1 MFKLQLQ
8 INSRGVIQ
16 MRNLLTLI
24 FLVLVMFTN
33 SYSQQPP
40 IIDRELFFGD
50 PEISGAQISPDG
62 KYLTFLKQFNKV
74 RNIWIKK
81 IDEPFENARPITA
94 DTKRPVTSYFW
105 TEDSKYVIYV
115 QDKDGDENYRVYAV
129 NPFEKGEPVP
139 PAKNLTPFEN
149 VRAMII
155 DVPKK
160 TPNEIIVGLN
170 DRDPSLHDVY
180 RLNIITGERK
190 LLFENKENI
199 AGWATDLN
207 GNLRLAIRQTED
219 GGTEI
224 LRLDAGNKLTKIYEV
239 GFEETASPIRF
250 SKDGNSFYLMTNKG
264 KERDKIQLEFF
275 DLKTGK
281 TKLIDK
287 DPLDEVDLAG
297 ALFSDIT
304 NELLMTYYIGE
315 KIRIYPKEKNFKKDY
330 EILLKQIPS
339 GNIGFLSIS
348 QDENLWLISVSSD
361 IDPGS
366 VYLFDRKTG
375 KAQFVYKSRP
385 NLPSEWLSEMKPV
398 KYTARDGMTIFGYL
412 TIPKGLEAKNLPVV
426 MLIHGGPWARD
437 VWGYNPI
444 VQFLANRG
452 YAVFQP
458 NFRGSTGYGKKYLN
472 AGNKQWGTG
481 AMQHDITDAVHFLIK
496 EGIADPQR
504 VAIAGGSY
512 GGYATLAGL
521 AFTPDLYACG
531 FDIVGPSNI
540 ITLLNSIPPYWKPVQ
555 KIFTLRV
562 GDKDNPEERKILE
575 AQSPLNSAT
584 QIKAPLYVVQGAN
597 DPRVKKAESDQIV
610 AALRDLGRD
619 IEYMLAPDEG
629 HGFLNELNRL
639 AMFTAMEKF
648 FYKHLKGRIQE
659 DVREEIQ
666 KKLDEL
672 TVDVK
677 KVEAPKKVET
687 KQSDIQKLLF
697 NPEKM
702 FFGELNY
709 QSDFELMGSKYHLE
723 INRRVEKA
731 KYEGQDVI
739 RIVEQTEGIMSAYD
753 TLDLDAKTLF
763 PIRRYL
769 VQGPGSISLKY
780 EIDKVTGLMKMG
792 PQEMPINSKISEPV
806 LSGGAG
812 TELALSTLP
821 LEVGYKTQI
830 NQFDFMS
837 GSAQKYLVEV
847 KAKETINVDNKQFET
862 FKVELFSQDENEVKQ
877 TLWYD
882 VNTKIMIKAQVKLPP
897 TAGGGYLVYEL
908 ME

>member
-1 MFKLQLQ
+1 MYQ
-8 INSRGVIQ
+8 NS
-16 MRNLLTLI
+16 
-24 FLVLVMFTN
+24 F
-33 SYSQQPP
+33 SQQPP

-50 PEISGAQISPDG
+50 PEISGAQLSPDG

-81 IDEPFENARPITA
+81 IDEPFENAKPITA

-105 TEDSKYVIYV
+105 TEDSKHVIYV
-115 QDKDGDENYRVYAV
+115 QDKDGDENYRVYSV
-129 NPFEKGEPVP
+129 NPFEKGDPVP

-149 VRAMII
+149 VRAVII

-170 DRDPSLHDVY
+170 DRDPALHDVY

-190 LLFENKENI
+190 LIFENKENI
-199 AGWATDLN
+199 AGWATDLD
-207 GNLRLAIRQTED
+207 GNLKLAIRQTED

-224 LRLDAGNKLTKIYEV
+224 LRIDKGNKLAKIYEV
-239 GFEETASPIRF
+239 DFEETASPIRF
-250 SKDGNSFYLMTNKG
+250 TKDGKAFYLMTNKG
-264 KERDKIQLEFF
+264 KERDKVQLELF

-281 TKLIDK
+281 SKLIDK
-287 DPLDEVDLAG
+287 DPLDEVDFSG

-315 KIRIYPKEKNFKKDY
+315 KLRIYPKEKKFKKDF
-330 EILLKQIPS
+330 ETLIAQLPE
-339 GNIGFLSIS
+339 GNIGFMSITN
-348 QDENLWLISVSSD
+348 DENLWLVSVSSD
-361 IDPGS
+361 VDPGS
-366 VYLFDRKTG
+366 VYLFNRKTG

-385 NLPSEWLSEMKPV
+385 NLPSEWLSEMKPI
-398 KYTARDGMTIFGYL
+398 KYKARDGMTIYGYL
-412 TIPKGLEAKNLPVV
+412 TIPKGLEPKNLPVV

-437 VWGYNPI
+437 MWGYNAI

-481 AMQHDITDAVHFLIK
+481 SMQHDITDAVHFLIK
-496 EGIADPQR
+496 EGIADPKR

-540 ITLLNSIPPYWKPVQ
+540 ITLLNSIPPYWKPIQ

-562 GDKDNPEERKILE
+562 GDKDNPEERKMLE
-575 AQSPLNSAT
+575 AQSPLNFAT
-584 QIKAPLYVVQGAN
+584 NIKAPLYVVQGAN
-597 DPRVKKAESDQIV
+597 DPRVKKHESDQIV

-619 IEYMLAPDEG
+619 VEYMLAPDEG
-629 HGFLNELNRL
+629 HGFVNELNRL

-648 FYKHLKGRIQE
+648 FYKHLKGRVQE

-672 TVDVK
+672 TVDIS
-677 KVEAPKKVET
+677 KVEAPKLPNLNENEI
-687 KQSDIQKLLF
+687 QSLKF
-697 NPEKM
+697 NPQIM
-702 FFGELNY
+702 FIGELNY
-709 QSDFELMGSKYHLE
+709 ESDFELMGNKYHLE
-723 INRRVEKA
+723 INRRIEKNT
-731 KYEGQDVI
+731 YEGKEVF
-739 RIVEQTEGIMSAYD
+739 RIIEQTEGIMSAYD

-763 PIRRYL
+763 PIRRNL
-769 VQGPGSISLKY
+769 VQGPGSISLKF
-780 EIDKVTGLMKMG
+780 ENNQVSGLIKMG
-792 PQEMPINSKISEPV
+792 PQEIPINANVEGPV

-812 TELALSTLP
+812 TELAIATLP
-821 LEVGYKTQI
+821 LKVGYQTQI
-830 NQFDFMS
+830 SQFDFMV
-837 GSAQKYLVEV
+837 GKAQKFLVNVKEV
-847 KAKETINVDNKQFET
+847 EKIKVGNKNFET
-862 FKVELFSQDENEVKQ
+862 FKVELFSFDDNEVKQ
-877 TLWYD
+877 IIWYEIQNN
-882 VNTKIMIKAQVKLPP
+882 VMVKAQVKLPP
-897 TAGGGYLVYEL
+897 QAGSGYITYEL
-908 ME
+908 VD

>member
-1 MFKLQLQ
+1 MSNN
-8 INSRGVIQ
+8 I
-16 MRNLLTLI
+16 
-24 FLVLVMFTN
+24 
-33 SYSQQPP
+33 YSQQPP

-81 IDEPFENARPITA
+81 IDEPFEAAKPITA
-94 DTKRPVTSYFW
+94 DTKRPVTNYFW

-115 QDKDGDENYRVYAV
+115 QDKDGDENFRVYAV
-129 NPFEKGEPVP
+129 NPFESGDPVP

-160 TPNEIIVGLN
+160 TPDEIIVGLN

-180 RLNIITGERK
+180 RLNIVTGERK

-199 AGWATDLN
+199 AGWATDLD
-207 GNLRLAIRQTED
+207 GNLKLAIRQTDD

-224 LRLDAGNKLTKIYEV
+224 LRIGANNKLTKIYEV
-239 GFEETASPIRF
+239 EFEETASPIRF
-250 SKDGNSFYLMTNKG
+250 TKDGNAFYLMTNKG
-264 KERDKIQLEFF
+264 KNRDKIQLELY

-281 TKLIDK
+281 SKLIDK

-297 ALFSDIT
+297 ALFSDLT

-315 KIRIYPKEKNFKKDY
+315 KVRIYPKEKNFKKDF
-330 EILLKQIPS
+330 EILLKQVPS
-339 GNIGFLSIS
+339 GNIGFISIS
-348 QDENLWLISVSSD
+348 QDENLWLVSVSSD
-361 IDPGS
+361 VDPGS
-366 VYLFDRKTG
+366 VYLFDRQKG
-375 KAQFVYKSRP
+375 KAELVYKSRP
-385 NLPSEWLSEMKPV
+385 NLPSEWLSEMKPI
-398 KYTARDGMTIFGYL
+398 KYKARDGMTIYGYL
-412 TIPKGLEAKNLPVV
+412 TIPKGLEPKNLPVV

-437 VWGYNPI
+437 VWGYNPL

-481 AMQHDITDAVHFLIK
+481 SMQHDITDAVYFLIQQ
-496 EGIADPQR
+496 GIADPKR

-562 GDKDNPEERKILE
+562 GDKDNPLERKMLE
-575 AQSPLNSAT
+575 EQSPLNSAT
-584 QIKAPLYVVQGAN
+584 KIKAPLYVVQGAN

-610 AALRDLGRD
+610 AALRDLGREV
-619 IEYMLAPDEG
+619 EYMLAPDEG

-639 AMFTAMEKF
+639 AMYTAMEKF
-648 FYKHLKGRIQE
+648 FYKHLKGRLQE
-659 DVREEIQ
+659 DVREDIQ

-672 TVDVK
+672 TVDVS
-677 KVEAPKKVET
+677 KVEAPKKFET
-687 KQSDIQKLLF
+687 KELDFQPLQF

-702 FFGELNY
+702 FMGELNY

-723 INRRVEKA
+723 INRRIEKGTF
-731 KYEGQDVI
+731 ENQDVI
-739 RIVEQTEGIMSAYD
+739 RIIEQTEGIMSAYD

-763 PIRRYL
+763 PVRRYL
-769 VQGPGSISLKY
+769 VQGPGSINLRFEK
-780 EIDKVTGLMKMG
+780 DKVTGLMKMG
-792 PQEMPINSKISEPV
+792 PQEMPINANVNGPV

-812 TELALSTLP
+812 TELSLATLP
-821 LEVGYKTQI
+821 LKVGYKTRIQ
-830 NQFDFMS
+830 QFDFMS
-837 GSAQKYLVEV
+837 GGSQKYIVEV
-847 KAKETINVDNKQFET
+847 KVQEKIKISDKEFDTY
-862 FKVELFSQDENEVKQ
+862 KVELITEDDNEVKQ
-877 TLWYD
+877 TLWYN
-882 VNTKIMIKAQVKLPP
+882 VNDMKLVRGQIKLPP
-897 TAGGGYLVYEL
+897 TAGGGNLIYEL
-908 ME
+908 MD

>member
-1 MFKLQLQ
+1 MVC
-8 INSRGVIQ
+8 IMSNNI
-16 MRNLLTLI
+16 
-24 FLVLVMFTN
+24 
-33 SYSQQPP
+33 YSQQPP

-81 IDEPFENARPITA
+81 IDEPFEAAKPITA
-94 DTKRPVTSYFW
+94 DTKRPVTNYFW

-115 QDKDGDENYRVYAV
+115 QDKDGDENFRVYAV
-129 NPFEKGEPVP
+129 NPFESGDPVP

-160 TPNEIIVGLN
+160 TPDEIIVGLN

-180 RLNIITGERK
+180 RLNIVTGERK

-199 AGWATDLN
+199 AGWATDLD
-207 GNLRLAIRQTED
+207 GNLKLAIRQTDD

-224 LRLDAGNKLTKIYEV
+224 LRIGANNKLTKIYEV
-239 GFEETASPIRF
+239 EFEETASPIRF
-250 SKDGNSFYLMTNKG
+250 TKDGNAFYLMTNKG
-264 KERDKIQLEFF
+264 KNRDKIQLELY

-281 TKLIDK
+281 SKLIDK

-297 ALFSDIT
+297 ALFSDLT

-315 KIRIYPKEKNFKKDY
+315 KVRIYPKEKNFKKDF
-330 EILLKQIPS
+330 EILLKQVPS
-339 GNIGFLSIS
+339 GNIGFISIS
-348 QDENLWLISVSSD
+348 QDENLWLVSVSSD
-361 IDPGS
+361 VDPGS
-366 VYLFDRKTG
+366 VYLFDRQKG
-375 KAQFVYKSRP
+375 KAELVYKSRP
-385 NLPSEWLSEMKPV
+385 NLPSEWLSEMKPI
-398 KYTARDGMTIFGYL
+398 KYKARDGMTIYGYL
-412 TIPKGLEAKNLPVV
+412 TIPKGLEPKNLPVV

-437 VWGYNPI
+437 VWGYNPL

-481 AMQHDITDAVHFLIK
+481 SMQHDITDAVYFLIQQ
-496 EGIADPQR
+496 GIADPKR

-562 GDKDNPEERKILE
+562 GDKDNPLERKMLE
-575 AQSPLNSAT
+575 EQSPLNSAT
-584 QIKAPLYVVQGAN
+584 KIKAPLYVVQGAN

-610 AALRDLGRD
+610 AALRDLGREV
-619 IEYMLAPDEG
+619 EYMLAPDEG

-639 AMFTAMEKF
+639 AMYTAMEKF
-648 FYKHLKGRIQE
+648 FYKHLKGRLQE
-659 DVREEIQ
+659 DVREDIQ

-672 TVDVK
+672 TVDVS
-677 KVEAPKKVET
+677 KVEAPKKFET
-687 KQSDIQKLLF
+687 KELDFQPLQF

-702 FFGELNY
+702 FMGELNY

-723 INRRVEKA
+723 INRRIEKGTF
-731 KYEGQDVI
+731 ENQDVI
-739 RIVEQTEGIMSAYD
+739 RIIEQTEGIMSAYD

-763 PIRRYL
+763 PVRRYL
-769 VQGPGSISLKY
+769 VQGPGSINLRFEK
-780 EIDKVTGLMKMG
+780 DKVTGLMKMG
-792 PQEMPINSKISEPV
+792 PQEMPINANVNGPV

-812 TELALSTLP
+812 TELSLATLP
-821 LEVGYKTQI
+821 LKVGYKTRIQ
-830 NQFDFMS
+830 QFDFMS
-837 GSAQKYLVEV
+837 GGSQKYIVEV
-847 KAKETINVDNKQFET
+847 KVQEKIKISDKEFDTY
-862 FKVELFSQDENEVKQ
+862 KVELITEDDNEVKQ
-877 TLWYD
+877 TLWYN
-882 VNTKIMIKAQVKLPP
+882 VNDMKLVRGQIKLPP
-897 TAGGGYLVYEL
+897 TAGGGNLIYEL
-908 ME
+908 MD

>member
-1 MFKLQLQ
+1 MF
-8 INSRGVIQ
+8 N
-16 MRNLLTLI
+16 NLH
-24 FLVLVMFTN
+24 
-33 SYSQQPP
+33 SQQPP

-50 PEISGAQISPDG
+50 PEISGAQLSPDG

-81 IDEPFENARPITA
+81 LDEPFESAKPITA

-105 TEDSKYVIYV
+105 SEDSKFIFYV

-129 NPFEKGEPVP
+129 NPFEKGDPVP

-149 VRAMII
+149 VRSIII

-160 TPNEIIVGLN
+160 TPNEIIVAIN

-180 RLNIITGERK
+180 RINIISGERK
-190 LLFENKENI
+190 LIYENKENI
-199 AGWATDLN
+199 SGWVTDLD
-207 GNLRLAIRQTED
+207 GNLRLVMRQTDD

-224 LRLDAGNKLTKIYEV
+224 LRLDPGNKLTKIYEIE
-239 GFEETASPIRF
+239 FEETASPIRF
-250 SKDGNSFYLMTNKG
+250 SKDGKSIYLMTNKG
-264 KERDKIQLEFF
+264 KQRDKIQLE
-275 DLKTGK
+275 LLNLTTGK
-281 TKLIDK
+281 SKFIDK
-287 DPLDEVDLAG
+287 DPLDEVDFAG

-304 NELLMTYYIGE
+304 NDLLMTYYVGE
-315 KIRIYPKEKNFKKDY
+315 KIRIYPKEKKFKKDF
-330 EILLKQIPS
+330 ETLLTQIPE
-339 GNIGFLSIS
+339 GNIGFMSIS

-366 VYLFDRKTG
+366 VYLFDRRSG
-375 KAQFVYKSRP
+375 KAQFLYKSRP
-385 NLPSEWLSEMKPV
+385 NLPAEWLSEMKPI
-398 KYTARDGMTIFGYL
+398 KYTARDGMTIYGYL
-412 TIPKGLEAKNLPVV
+412 TIPKGLEPKNLPVV

-437 VWGYNPI
+437 SWGYNAI

-472 AGNKQWGTG
+472 AGNKQWGIG
-481 AMQHDITDAVHFLIK
+481 SMQHDITDAVQFLIK
-496 EGIADPQR
+496 EGIADPKR
-504 VAIAGGSY
+504 IGIAGGSY

-540 ITLLNSIPPYWKPVQ
+540 ITLLNSIPPYWKPIQ
-555 KIFTLRV
+555 KIFNLRV
-562 GDKDNPEERKILE
+562 GDKDKPEERKILE
-575 AQSPLNSAT
+575 EQSPLNSAT
-584 QIKAPLYVVQGAN
+584 NIKAPLYVVQGAN

-610 AALRDLGRD
+610 VALRDLGRE

-629 HGFLNELNRL
+629 HGFVNELNRL

-648 FYKHLKGRIQE
+648 FYKHLKGRLQE
-659 DVREEIQ
+659 DVKEEIQ

-672 TVDVK
+672 TVDIS
-677 KVEAPKKVET
+677 KVEAPQKVEI
-687 KQSDIQKLLF
+687 KENEIQKLVF
-697 NPEKM
+697 NPDKM

-731 KYEGQDVI
+731 NYNGKEIIRVI
-739 RIVEQTEGIMSAYD
+739 EQTEGIMSAYD

-769 VQGPGSISLKY
+769 VQGPGSITLNY
-780 EIDKVTGLMKMG
+780 EKDKVTGLMKMG
-792 PQEMPINSKISEPV
+792 PQEMPINASINEPV

-812 TELALSTLP
+812 TELAISTLP
-821 LEVGYKTQI
+821 LEVGYKT
-830 NQFDFMS
+830 NLYQFDFMS
-837 GSAQKYLVEV
+837 GAAHKYLLEV
-847 KAKETINVDNKQFET
+847 KETEKIKLETKEYET
-862 FKVELFSQDENEVKQ
+862 YKIILLSQEENEVKQ

-882 VNTKIMIKAQVKLPP
+882 VNSKIMIRAQVKLPP
-897 TAGGGYLVYEL
+897 TAGGGYLVYDL

>member
-1 MFKLQLQ
+1 MKR
-8 INSRGVIQ
+8 I
-16 MRNLLTLI
+16 LTLI
-24 FLVLVMFTN
+24 ILVLVMLNN

-50 PEISGAQISPDG
+50 PEISGAQLSPDG
-62 KYLTFLKQFNKV
+62 KYLTFLKQYNKI

-81 IDEPFENARPITA
+81 VDEPFENARPITA
-94 DTKRPVTSYFW
+94 DTKRAVTNYFW
-105 TEDSKYVIYV
+105 SEDSKFILYV
-115 QDKDGDENYRVYAV
+115 QDKDGDENFRIYAV
-129 NPFEKGEPVP
+129 NPFEPGDPVP
-139 PAKNLTPFEN
+139 PAKNLTPYEN

-160 TPNEIIVGLN
+160 TPKEIIVALN

-180 RLNIITGERK
+180 RLNILTGERK
-190 LLFENKENI
+190 LLYENKENI
-199 AGWATDLN
+199 AGWETDLD

-224 LRLDAGNKLTKIYEV
+224 LKLENGKLIKIYEV
-239 GFEETASPIRF
+239 NFEETAYPVRF
-250 SKDGNSFYLMTNKG
+250 SKDGKSFYLATNKG
-264 KERDKIQLEFF
+264 SKRDKIQLELF

-287 DPLDEVDLAG
+287 DPLDEVDFAG

-304 NELLMTYYIGE
+304 NELLMTYYVGE
-315 KIRIYPKEKNFKKDY
+315 KVRYYPKEKKFKKDF
-330 EILLKQIPS
+330 ETLLTQVPD
-339 GNIGFLSIS
+339 GNIGFMSITN
-348 QDENLWLISVSSD
+348 DENLWLVSVSSD

-366 VYLFDRKTG
+366 VYLFDRRTG

-398 KYTARDGMTIFGYL
+398 KYTARDGMTIYGYL
-412 TIPKGLEAKNLPVV
+412 TIPKGLEPKNLPVV

-437 VWGYNPI
+437 NWGYNPI
-444 VQFLANRG
+444 AQFLANRG

-472 AGNKQWGTG
+472 AGNKQWGRG
-481 AMQHDITDAVHFLIK
+481 SMQHDITDAVNFLIK
-496 EGIADPQR
+496 EGIADPKR

-555 KIFTLRV
+555 KTFAIRV
-562 GDKDNPEERKILE
+562 GAKDNPEERKMLE
-575 AQSPLNSAT
+575 EQSPLNYAT
-584 QIKAPLYVVQGAN
+584 EIKAPLYVVQGAN

-619 IEYMLAPDEG
+619 VEYMLAPDEG
-629 HGFLNELNRL
+629 HGYLNELNRL

-648 FYKHLKGRIQE
+648 FAKHLKGRVQE

-672 TVDVK
+672 IVDIS
-677 KVEAPKKVET
+677 KVEAPKKVDFDKSEI
-687 KQSDIQKLLF
+687 SKLEF
-697 NPEKM
+697 NPDKM
-702 FFGELNY
+702 FIGELNY
-709 QSDFELMGSKYHLE
+709 QSDFELMGQKYHLE
-723 INRRVEKA
+723 INRKIEKA
-731 KYEGQDVI
+731 IFEGKDVI
-739 RIVEQTEGIMSAYD
+739 RIIEQTEGIMSAYD

-769 VQGPGSISLKY
+769 VQGQGSISLKF
-780 EIDKVTGLMKMG
+780 EKDKVTGLIKFG
-792 PQEMPINSKISEPV
+792 PQEMPINANVEKPV

-812 TELALSTLP
+812 TELAISTLP
-821 LEVGYKTQI
+821 LSVGYKTELQ
-830 NQFDFMS
+830 QFDFMS
-837 GSAQKYLVEV
+837 GQAEKYLLEV
-847 KAKETINVDNKQFET
+847 ADKEKVKIGEKEFEAYKVNLISQSDNEIKQ
-862 FKVELFSQDENEVKQ
+862 S
-877 TLWYD
+877 LWYD
-882 VNTKIMIKAQVKLPP
+882 VKDQTLVKVQTKLPP
-897 TAGGGYLVYEL
+897 QAGGGYLIYEL
-908 ME
+908 TD

>member
-1 MFKLQLQ
+1 M
-8 INSRGVIQ
+8 VT
-16 MRNLLTLI
+16 NL
-24 FLVLVMFTN
+24 
-33 SYSQQPP
+33 YSQQPP

-50 PEISGAQISPDG
+50 PEISGAQLSPDG

-81 IDEPFENARPITA
+81 LDEPFENARPITA
-94 DTKRPVTSYFW
+94 DTKRPVTNYFW
-105 TEDSKYVIYV
+105 SEDSKYIIYV
-115 QDKDGDENYRVYAV
+115 QDKDGDENYRIYVV
-129 NPFEKGEPVP
+129 NPFESGDPVP

-149 VRAMII
+149 VRSIII

-180 RLNIITGERK
+180 KLNITTGERK
-190 LLFENKENI
+190 ILFVNNENI
-199 AGWATDLN
+199 AGWATDLD
-207 GNLRLAIRQTED
+207 GNLKLALRQTED

-224 LRLDAGNKLTKIYEV
+224 LRLDPGNKLTKIYEV
-239 GFEETASPIRF
+239 EFEETASPIRF
-250 SKDGNSFYLMTNKG
+250 SKDGNSVYLMTNKG
-264 KERDKIQLEFF
+264 KQRDKIQLELFN
-275 DLKTGK
+275 LKTGK

-287 DPLDEVDLAG
+287 DPLDEVDFAG
-297 ALFSDIT
+297 ALFSEIT

-315 KIRIYPKEKNFKKDY
+315 KIRIYPKEKNFKKDF
-330 EILLKQIPS
+330 EILLTQIPE
-339 GNIGFLSIS
+339 GNIGFMSIS

-361 IDPGS
+361 VDPGT
-366 VYLFDRKTG
+366 VYLFDRKSG

-385 NLPSEWLSEMKPV
+385 TLPSEWLSEMKSL
-398 KYTARDGMTIFGYL
+398 KYKARDGMTIFGYL

-426 MLIHGGPWARD
+426 LYIHGGPWARD
-437 VWGYNPI
+437 VWGYNAI

-481 AMQHDITDAVHFLIK
+481 AMQHDITDAVYFLIK
-496 EGIADPQR
+496 EGIADPKR
-504 VAIAGGSY
+504 IGIAGGSY

-540 ITLLNSIPPYWKPVQ
+540 ITLLNSIPPYWKPIQ

-562 GDKDNPEERKILE
+562 GDKDNPEERKMLE
-575 AQSPLNSAT
+575 TQSPLNSAT

-610 AALRDLGRD
+610 VALRDLGRE

-648 FYKHLKGRIQE
+648 FFKHLKGRVQE
-659 DVREEIQ
+659 NVREEIQ
-666 KKLDEL
+666 DKLNEL
-672 TVDVK
+672 TVDVSKVEVPK
-677 KVEAPKKVET
+677 KVEAKE
-687 KQSDIQKLLF
+687 SEIQVLAF

-702 FFGELNY
+702 FYGELNY
-709 QSDFELMGSKYHLE
+709 QSEFELMGNKYHLE
-723 INRRVEKA
+723 INRKIEKA
-731 KYEGQDVI
+731 YYHGKEVVRVI
-739 RIVEQTEGIMSAYD
+739 EQTEGIMSAYD
-753 TLDLDAKTLF
+753 TLDLDATTLF

-769 VQGPGSISLKY
+769 VQGQGSISLNY
-780 EIDKVTGLMKMG
+780 EKDKVTGLIKMG
-792 PQEMPINSKISEPV
+792 PQEMPINSNVSEPV

-812 TELALSTLP
+812 TELAISTLP
-821 LEVGYKTQI
+821 LEIGYKTNI
-830 NQFDFMS
+830 NQFDFMT
-837 GSAQKYLVEV
+837 GSAHKYLMEV
-847 KAKETINVDNKQFET
+847 KNKEKIKIGNREYET
-862 FKVELFSQDENEVKQ
+862 YKIELFSKDENEVKQ

-882 VNTKIMIKAQVKLPP
+882 VNSKIMVRAQVKLPP
-897 TAGGGYLVYEL
+897 TAGGGNLVYEL
-908 ME
+908 KD

>member
-1 MFKLQLQ
+1 MFK
-8 INSRGVIQ
+8 
-16 MRNLLTLI
+16 
-24 FLVLVMFTN
+24 N

-50 PEISGAQISPDG
+50 PEISGAQLSPDG
-62 KYLTFLKQFNKV
+62 KYLTFLKQYNKI

-81 IDEPFENARPITA
+81 VDEPFENARPITA
-94 DTKRPVTSYFW
+94 DTKRAVTSYFW
-105 TEDSKYVIYV
+105 SEDSKFILYV
-115 QDKDGDENYRVYAV
+115 QDKDGDENYRIYAV
-129 NPFEKGEPVP
+129 NPFEAGDPVP

-160 TPNEIIVGLN
+160 TPDEIVVALN

-180 RLNIITGERK
+180 RLNILTGERK
-190 LLFENKENI
+190 LLYENNENI
-199 AGWATDLN
+199 AGWETDLD

-224 LRLDAGNKLTKIYEV
+224 LKLENGKLTKIYEV
-239 GFEETASPIRF
+239 NFEETAYPVRF
-250 SKDGNSFYLMTNKG
+250 SKDGRSFYLATNKG
-264 KERDKIQLEFF
+264 SKRDKIQLELF

-287 DPLDEVDLAG
+287 DPLDEVDFAG

-304 NELLMTYYIGE
+304 NELLMTYYVGE
-315 KIRIYPKEKNFKKDY
+315 KVRYYPKEKKFKKDF
-330 EILLKQIPS
+330 ETLLSQIPS
-339 GNIGFLSIS
+339 GNIGFISITN
-348 QDENLWLISVSSD
+348 DENLWLVSVSSD
-361 IDPGS
+361 VDPGS

-398 KYTARDGMTIFGYL
+398 KYKARDGMTIYGYL
-412 TIPKGLEAKNLPVV
+412 TTPKGLEPKNLPVI

-444 VQFLANRG
+444 AQFLANRG

-472 AGNKQWGTG
+472 SGNKQWGRG
-481 AMQHDITDAVHFLIK
+481 SMQHDITDAVYYLIK
-496 EGIADPQR
+496 EGIADPKR

-540 ITLLNSIPPYWKPVQ
+540 ITLLNSIPPYWKPIQ
-555 KIFTLRV
+555 KTFAIRV
-562 GDKDNPEERKILE
+562 GDKDDPNERKMLE
-575 AQSPLNSAT
+575 EQSPLNFAT
-584 QIKAPLYVVQGAN
+584 EIKAPLYVVQGAN

-610 AALRDLGRD
+610 AALRDLGREV
-619 IEYMLAPDEG
+619 EYMLAPDEG
-629 HGFLNELNRL
+629 HGYVNELNRL

-648 FYKHLKGRIQE
+648 FAKHLKGRLQE

-672 TVDVK
+672 TVDIT
-677 KVEAPKKVET
+677 KVEAPKKAEVD
-687 KQSDIQKLLF
+687 QSQLSKLVF

-709 QSDFELMGSKYHLE
+709 QSDFEIMGQKYHLE
-723 INRRVEKA
+723 ISRKVEKGN
-731 KYEGQDVI
+731 YEGKDVI
-739 RIVEQTEGIMSAYD
+739 RIIEQTEGIMSAFD
-753 TLDLDAKTLF
+753 TLDLDVKTLF

-769 VQGPGSISLKY
+769 VQGQGSISLNFEK
-780 EIDKVTGLMKMG
+780 DKVTGLIKFG
-792 PQEMPINSKISEPV
+792 PQEMPINATTSEPV

-812 TELALSTLP
+812 TELAISTLP
-821 LEVGYKTQI
+821 LKAGFKTELK
-830 NQFDFMS
+830 QFDFMT
-837 GSAQKYLVEV
+837 GQTQKYLLEV
-847 KAKETINVDNKQFET
+847 NDLEKIKIGEKEFET
-862 FKVELFSQDENEVKQ
+862 YKVTLVSQDDNEIKQ

-882 VNTKIMIKAQVKLPP
+882 VKDQKLVKGQLKLPAQ
-897 TAGGGYLVYEL
+897 AGGGYLVYEL

>member
-1 MFKLQLQ
+1 
-8 INSRGVIQ
+8 
-16 MRNLLTLI
+16 MRYILLLISLVWIMVNNL
-24 FLVLVMFTN
+24 F
-33 SYSQQPP
+33 SQQPP

-81 IDEPFENARPITA
+81 IDEPFENAKPITA

-105 TEDSKYVIYV
+105 TEDSKFIIYV
-115 QDKDGDENYRVYAV
+115 QDKDGDENYRVYVV
-129 NPFEKGEPVP
+129 NPFESGDPVP

-160 TPNEIIVGLN
+160 TPDEIIVGLN

-180 RLNIITGERK
+180 RLNIKTGERK
-190 LLFENKENI
+190 LLYENKENI
-199 AGWATDLN
+199 AGWATDLD

-224 LRLDAGNKLTKIYEV
+224 LKFDKANKLTKIYEV
-239 GFEETASPIRF
+239 TFEESVSPIRF
-250 SKDGNSFYLMTNKG
+250 TKDGNAFYLMTNKG
-264 KERDKIQLEFF
+264 KNRDKIQLELF

-281 TKLIDK
+281 SKLIDK

-304 NELLMTYYIGE
+304 NELLMTYYVGE
-315 KIRIYPKEKNFKKDY
+315 KIRIYPKEKKFKKDF
-330 EILLKQIPS
+330 ETLVAQLPS
-339 GNIGFLSIS
+339 GNIGFMSIS
-348 QDENLWLISVSSD
+348 QDENLWLVSVSSD
-361 IDPGS
+361 VDPGS
-366 VYLFDRKTG
+366 VYLFDRRTG

-385 NLPSEWLSEMKPV
+385 NLPSEWLSEMKPI
-398 KYTARDGMTIFGYL
+398 KYKARDGMTIYGYL
-412 TIPKGLEAKNLPVV
+412 TIPKGLEPKNLPVV

-481 AMQHDITDAVHFLIK
+481 SMQHDITDAVYFLIK
-496 EGIADPQR
+496 EGIADPKR

-540 ITLLNSIPPYWKPVQ
+540 ITLLNSIPPYWKPIQ

-562 GDKDNPEERKILE
+562 GDKDNPEERKMLE

-584 QIKAPLYVVQGAN
+584 NIKAPLYVVQGAN
-597 DPRVKKAESDQIV
+597 DPRVKKHESDQIV
-610 AALRDLGRD
+610 VALRDLGRD
-619 IEYMLAPDEG
+619 VEYMLAQDEG
-629 HGFLNELNRL
+629 HGFINELNRL

-659 DVREEIQ
+659 DVREEIK
-666 KKLDEL
+666 KKLEEL
-672 TVDVK
+672 TVDISK
-677 KVEAPKKVET
+677 LEAPKKIDKT
-687 KQSDIQKLLF
+687 DNFSDLIF
-697 NPEKM
+697 NPAKM
-702 FFGELNY
+702 FLGELNY
-709 QSDFELMGSKYHLE
+709 QSDFELMGNKYHLE
-723 INRRVEKA
+723 INRRVEKGNF
-731 KYEGQDVI
+731 EGKEVI
-739 RIVEQTEGIMSAYD
+739 RIVEQTEGIMSAFD
-753 TLDLDAKTLF
+753 TLDLDGKTLF

-769 VQGPGSISLKY
+769 VQGPGSVSLKF
-780 EIDKVTGLMKMG
+780 EKDKVTGLIKMG
-792 PQEMPINSKISEPV
+792 PQEMPINAKISKPV

-812 TELALSTLP
+812 TELSLATLP
-821 LEVGYKTQI
+821 LEIGYKTQI
-830 NQFDFMS
+830 SQFDFMS
-837 GSAQKYLVEV
+837 GQAQNYLVDV
-847 KAKETINVDNKQFET
+847 KSKEKIKVGNKDYEAY
-862 FKVELFSQDENEVKQ
+862 KVELFSEDENDVKQ
-877 TLWYD
+877 IIWYD
-882 VNTKIMIKAQVKLPP
+882 TNTRLMLKTQVKLPP
-897 TAGGGYLVYEL
+897 QAGGGYLVYEL
-908 ME
+908 MD